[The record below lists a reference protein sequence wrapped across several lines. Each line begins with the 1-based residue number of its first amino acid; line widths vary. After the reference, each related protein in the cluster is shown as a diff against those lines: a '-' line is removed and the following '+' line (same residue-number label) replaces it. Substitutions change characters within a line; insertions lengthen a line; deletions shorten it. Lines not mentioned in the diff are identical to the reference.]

1 MLLVNVSVQ
10 YSVHALYVTP
20 YYPRP
25 LEQCTICD
33 LVVAGSSA
41 SSIIHGVVR
50 MEYTKDQP
58 VQREKASRY
67 GENRRKKY
75 KDRRDKGGMEYSQK
89 LHLRVATPFV
99 ALPVWQR
106 RSGEGTRHR
115 QPPTAATAPYRRIGE
130 QLRLATG
137 RRSRSLVLWFLG
149 TS

>member
-1 MLLVNVSVQ
+1 
-10 YSVHALYVTP
+10 
-20 YYPRP
+20 
-25 LEQCTICD
+25 
-33 LVVAGSSA
+33 
-41 SSIIHGVVR
+41 

-67 GENRRKKY
+67 GENRR
-75 KDRRDKGGMEYSQK
+75 DKGGMEDSQN

-115 QPPTAATAPYRRIGE
+115 QPPTAAAAPYRRIGE

-137 RRSRSLVLWFLG
+137 RRSHSFGSLVPWYELIRRRHGGQLKGGGGVGGSFAQPHSLSRLPACQ
-149 TS
+149 TSNRERLREAETAGDQ